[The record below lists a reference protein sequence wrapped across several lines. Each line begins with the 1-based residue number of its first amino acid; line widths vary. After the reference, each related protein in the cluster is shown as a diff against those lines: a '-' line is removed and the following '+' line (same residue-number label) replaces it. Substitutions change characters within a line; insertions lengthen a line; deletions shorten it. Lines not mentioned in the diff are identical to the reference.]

1 MGGSSLVGWAPVGC
15 HARIGTEEVGMSA
28 SRVARITYRWL
39 AWLFVACVLVQFF
52 LAGLAVFAAVPS
64 FELHRTWGYTF
75 GYLLIFM
82 VIAGLVGRMPRAAW
96 AAPLGVMVLFAL
108 QSVFVALRTDAPV
121 IAALHPVNAVAI
133 FAAAW
138 WIARS
143 SAAWQNSPA
152 GESPAAASDA
162 AASEAS

>member
-1 MGGSSLVGWAPVGC
+1 
-15 HARIGTEEVGMSA
+15 MSA
-28 SRVARITYRWL
+28 SRIARVAYQWL
-39 AWLFVACVLVQFF
+39 AWIFVACVIVQFF
-52 LAGLAVFAAVPS
+52 LAGLGVFAGAAN
-64 FELHRTWGYTF
+64 FELHRNWGYTF

-82 VIAGLVGRMPRAAW
+82 VIAALVGRMPRTAW

-108 QSVFVALRTDAPV
+108 QSVFVALRADAPV

-143 SAAWQNSPA
+143 SSAWQRAGAAEPA
-152 GESPAAASDA
+152 SSATSDA
-162 AASEAS
+162 TPSEAS

>member
-108 QSVFVALRTDAPV
+108 QSVFVALRTDAPA

-143 SAAWQNSPA
+143 AAAWQNSPA

>member
-1 MGGSSLVGWAPVGC
+1 
-15 HARIGTEEVGMSA
+15 MSA

-52 LAGLAVFAAVPS
+52 LAGLGVFAGAS
-64 FELHRTWGYTF
+64 NFELHRTWGYTF
-75 GYLLIFM
+75 AYVLILM

-96 AAPLGVMVLFAL
+96 TAPLGVMVLFAL
-108 QSVFVALRTDAPV
+108 QSVFVALRTSAPV

-143 SAAWQNSPA
+143 SAAWQSSRA
-152 GESPAAASDA
+152 GEPSAQASDVTP
-162 AASEAS
+162 SEAS

>member
-1 MGGSSLVGWAPVGC
+1 
-15 HARIGTEEVGMSA
+15 MSA

-52 LAGLAVFAAVPS
+52 LAGLGVFAGAAN

-96 AAPLGVMVLFAL
+96 AAPIGVMVLFAL
-108 QSVFVALRTDAPV
+108 QSVFVALRTGAPV

-143 SAAWQNSPA
+143 SAAWQSIPSP
-152 GESPAAASDA
+152 EHSQPPASGPAK
-162 AASEAS
+162 SEAG

>member
-1 MGGSSLVGWAPVGC
+1 
-15 HARIGTEEVGMSA
+15 MSA
-28 SRVARITYRWL
+28 SRFARVAYQWL
-39 AWLFVACVLVQFF
+39 AWLFVVCVIVQFF
-52 LAGLAVFAAVPS
+52 LAGLGVFAGVAN

-82 VIAGLVGRMPRAAW
+82 VIAALVGRMTRAAW

-108 QSVFVALRTDAPV
+108 QSVLVAFRTDAPV

-143 SAAWQNSPA
+143 SAAWQRARSSQPA
-152 GESPAAASDA
+152 SSTPADA
-162 AASEAS
+162 ARSEAA

>member
-1 MGGSSLVGWAPVGC
+1 
-15 HARIGTEEVGMSA
+15 MSA

-52 LAGLAVFAAVPS
+52 LAGLGVFAGAS
-64 FELHRTWGYTF
+64 NFELHRTWGYTF
-75 GYLLIFM
+75 GYVLIFM

-108 QSVFVALRTDAPV
+108 QSVLVALRTGAPV

-143 SAAWQNSPA
+143 SAWWQNVPS
-152 GESPAAASDA
+152 GESSAPTSDA

>member
-1 MGGSSLVGWAPVGC
+1 
-15 HARIGTEEVGMSA
+15 MSA
-28 SRVARITYRWL
+28 ARVARITYRWL

-52 LAGLAVFAAVPS
+52 LAGLGVFAGAAN
-64 FELHRTWGYTF
+64 FELHRNWGYTF

-82 VIAGLVGRMPRAAW
+82 VIVGLVGRMPRAAW

-143 SAAWQNSPA
+143 SAAWQSTPSQ
-152 GESPAAASDA
+152 ESSEPSSDTA
-162 AASEAS
+162 TSEVS

>member
-152 GESPAAASDA
+152 GESPTPASDA
-162 AASEAS
+162 ATSEAS

>member
-1 MGGSSLVGWAPVGC
+1 
-15 HARIGTEEVGMSA
+15 MSA

-52 LAGLAVFAAVPS
+52 LAGLGVFAGDS
-64 FELHRTWGYTF
+64 NFELHRTWGYTF

-108 QSVFVALRTDAPV
+108 QSVFVALRTGAPV
-121 IAALHPVNAVAI
+121 IAALHPVNALAI

-143 SAAWQNSPA
+143 SASWQNVPS
-152 GESPAAASDA
+152 GESSAPTSDA
-162 AASEAS
+162 AVSDAF

>member
-162 AASEAS
+162 AGSEAS